1 MKKQNSL
8 QIDDS
13 EDIEMIKNIM
23 ISIKNKIIVITGT
36 SRGIGFDLCKKFL
49 PLKCK
54 VIGFSRKKV
63 KYLTRIFITL

>member
-1 MKKQNSL
+1 
-8 QIDDS
+8 
-13 EDIEMIKNIM
+13 M